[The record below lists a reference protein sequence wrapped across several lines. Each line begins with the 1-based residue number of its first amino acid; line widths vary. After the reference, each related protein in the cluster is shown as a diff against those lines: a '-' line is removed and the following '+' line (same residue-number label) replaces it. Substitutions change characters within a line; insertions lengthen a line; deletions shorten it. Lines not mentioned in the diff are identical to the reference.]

1 MLRNRML
8 VVCALL
14 VAGAVSVAAQSQNPH
29 VDRIRIGGTVQLAKI
44 TKKVEPVYP
53 AEAKKAGISGTVVLH
68 AVIAQ
73 DGTVKQLDY
82 VSGPRE
88 LTDSAMVAA
97 RQWEYK
103 PTLLNGQPVEVDTT
117 INVDYEPGSGESGGS
132 SADAHEAGA
141 AQGQTQ
147 NGFTVQGG
155 DHPFTRPMRIEPQLK
170 ADLEELFQVMHF
182 DNMMTRMLASDFEPV
197 EAKINAAL
205 PNQPSAKAIVK
216 EFFDRVIAIGE
227 SPEMKDSMM
236 LIYAKYLT
244 DGQVKE
250 AVEFY
255 KTAAG
260 QQMLVTQVK
269 MYDDAKKAGERIFT
283 QNIPEIL
290 QDMCRE
296 HPELQGR
303 MKACK

>member
-1 MLRNRML
+1 M
-8 VVCALL
+8 
-14 VAGAVSVAAQSQNPH
+14 
-29 VDRIRIGGTVQLAKI
+29 
-44 TKKVEPVYP
+44 
-53 AEAKKAGISGTVVLH
+53 
-68 AVIAQ
+68 
-73 DGTVKQLDY
+73 
-82 VSGPRE
+82 
-88 LTDSAMVAA
+88 
-97 RQWEYK
+97 
-103 PTLLNGQPVEVDTT
+103 DTT
-117 INVDYEPGSGESGGS
+117 ITVVYEPGSGESGGS
-132 SADAHEAGA
+132 SSDAHENGE

-155 DHPFTRPMRIEPQLK
+155 DHPFTRPTRIEPQLK
-170 ADLEELFQVMHF
+170 ADLEELFEVMHF

-296 HPELQGR
+296 RPELQGR

>member
-1 MLRNRML
+1 MLARKML
-8 VVCALL
+8 VCAIALAWAL
-14 VAGAVSVAAQSQNPH
+14 TAAAQSQNPH
-29 VDRIRIGGTVQLAKI
+29 ADRIRVGGNVQAAKI

-82 VSGPRE
+82 VSGPQE
-88 LTDSAMVAA
+88 LTDSAMGAV
-97 RQWEYK
+97 RQWEYQ
-103 PTLLNGQPVEVDTT
+103 PTLLKSEPVEVDTT
-117 INVDYEPGSGESGGS
+117 VNVVYELGSGESGES
-132 SADAHEAGA
+132 AADAHETGA
-141 AQGQTQ
+141 VQVQTQ

-155 DHPFTRPMRIEPQLK
+155 DHPFTRPIRIEPQLK

-182 DNMMTRMLASDFEPV
+182 DNMMTQMLASNFAPV

-244 DGQVKE
+244 DGQVKQ

-255 KTAAG
+255 KTDAG

-269 MYDDAKKAGERIFT
+269 MYDDARKAGERIFS
-283 QNIPEIL
+283 QNIGEIL

-296 HPELQGR
+296 YPELQGR